1 MHSDTRTLG
10 QRDLVVPDPRDK
22 VSLMKGMVVI
32 DCFPES
38 AGRYRDRYAIVVVD
52 VIRATTVAT
61 TAVSMGRRV
70 FPARTTDDASVIAA
84 TLSDPLLVGELGGNK
99 PYGFDIT
106 NSPVQ
111 IAARQDAHRPMVL
124 VSSSGTQLLL
134 NAVGSKA
141 IYLACFR
148 NVSAV
153 ARHLAGR
160 HERIALLGAGSRGQ
174 FRREDQMGCA
184 WVAEKLLQAGYQPE
198 TQRTSELVSRWRNVN
213 ANEIR
218 SGKSA
223 EYLNRSGQQEDL
235 EFILDHVDDLDTV
248 PSLVNGELIPASGSI
263 ASPTPR
269 TAVRI

>member
-1 MHSDTRTLG
+1 MVGRGEDG
-10 QRDLVVPDPRDK
+10 F
-22 VSLMKGMVVI
+22 MKGAVII

-38 AGRYRDRYAIVVVD
+38 AERYRDRYAIVVVD

-70 FPARTTDDASVIAA
+70 FPAKTTDDASVIAA
-84 TLSDPLLVGELGGNK
+84 TLNNPLLVGELGGNK

-106 NSPVQ
+106 NSPVE
-111 IAARQDAHRPMVL
+111 IAARNDVHRPMVL

-134 NAVGSKA
+134 NAVGSEA

-153 ARHLAGR
+153 ARHLDGK

-184 WVAEKLLQAGYQPE
+184 WVAGKLIAAGYHPE
-198 TQRTSELVSRWRNVN
+198 TQQTSDLVSRWRN
-213 ANEIR
+213 ASADQIR

-223 EYLNRSGQQEDL
+223 DYLNRSGQQEDL
-235 EFILDHVDDLDTV
+235 EFILAHIDDLDTV
-248 PSLVNGELIPASGSI
+248 PSLVDGELIAVSDRVAS
-263 ASPTPR
+263 AR
-269 TAVRI
+269 AAVRT